1 MPRSSP
7 RATSVILVRSK
18 AGEGNVPMGAWGG
31 GLYDSDFARDLKGT
45 ISGVLRAP
53 LSDDEVLAEIW
64 ASNGEGAVESDAL
77 DYWLVLA
84 DQLERRGIRR
94 QDVFERAIA
103 IVEAGEDVA
112 ILEELEAEPKT
123 IAERRK
129 ETTKLV
135 ERLRDPRPAKPRRPL
150 KKPQPLLLER
160 CEALTWPTDRGN
172 AINPYVAEGSLWKL
186 GGFTQD
192 GWGFGIVTEAG
203 HHYHVLA
210 YYAVQV
216 LKWRRAERPSPEL
229 AVHCPRSTYR
239 YGTINKLHL
248 TRVRV
253 ERIGRV
259 PDEALGPPPEPHV
272 GRRSSRRAA
281 LEDIGLSGVFGL
293 DAWNSSV
300 WPGLKFTFPAPSGTP
315 LDPDEPDQ
323 RPRPTTT

>member
-1 MPRSSP
+1 
-7 RATSVILVRSK
+7 
-18 AGEGNVPMGAWGG
+18 MGAWGG

-45 ISGVLRAP
+45 ITGVLRAP

-64 ASNGEGAVESDAL
+64 ATHGKAAVEADAL

-84 DQLERRGIRR
+84 DQFERRGIRR

-103 IVEAGEDVA
+103 IVEAGSDVA
-112 ILEELEAEPKT
+112 MLEELAAEPKA
-123 IAERRK
+123 IALRRK

-135 ERLRDPRPAKPRRPL
+135 ERLRDPRPAKPHRPL
-150 KKPQPLLLER
+150 KEPQPLLLEPG
-160 CEALTWPTDRGN
+160 EALTWPTDRG
-172 AINPYVAEGSLWKL
+172 ASINPYVPEDSLWKL

-203 HHYHVLA
+203 HHHHVLA

-229 AVHCPRSTYR
+229 AVHCPRSAHH
-239 YGTINKLHL
+239 YGTISELHL
-248 TRVRV
+248 KRARV
-253 ERIGRV
+253 ERLGRV
-259 PDEALGPPPEPHV
+259 PDEALGPPPEPDV
-272 GRRSSRRAA
+272 ARRSSRRAA
-281 LEDIGLSGVFGL
+281 LEDIGLSGAFGL

-300 WPGLKFTFPAPSGTP
+300 WPDLKFAFPAPSGAP

-323 RPRPTTT
+323 RPGSSTA

>member
-1 MPRSSP
+1 VPQ
-7 RATSVILVRSK
+7 K

-31 GLYDSDFARDLKGT
+31 GLYDSDFALDLKGT
-45 ISGVLRAP
+45 INAVLRAP

-64 ASNGEGAVESDAL
+64 VSHGDGAVAADAL

-84 DQLERRGIRR
+84 DQFERRGIPR

-112 ILEELEAEPKT
+112 MLDELEAEPDT

-129 ETTKLV
+129 ATAKLV
-135 ERLRDPRPAKPRRPL
+135 ERLRDPRPAKSRRPL
-150 KKPQPLLLER
+150 QKPQSLLLEPG
-160 CEALTWPTDRGN
+160 EALTWPTDRGGS
-172 AINPYVAEGSLWKL
+172 INPYVPEGSLWKL

-216 LKWRRAERPSPEL
+216 LKWRRPERPSPEL
-229 AVHCPRSTYR
+229 AMHCPRSAYH
-239 YGTINKLHL
+239 YGTISKLHL
-248 TRVRV
+248 KRCRV
-253 ERIGRV
+253 ERLSRV
-259 PDEALGPPPEPHV
+259 PDEAMGPPPEADVAH
-272 GRRSSRRAA
+272 RSARRAA
-281 LEDIGLSGVFGL
+281 LEDIGLSGAFGL

-300 WPGLKFTFPAPSGTP
+300 WPELKFEFPAPSGGP

-323 RPRPTTT
+323 RPGLFDHATERGEAPSEGAG

>member
-1 MPRSSP
+1 M
-7 RATSVILVRSK
+7 A
-18 AGEGNVPMGAWGG
+18 AWGG
-31 GLYDSDFARDLKGT
+31 GLYDSDFALDLKGT
-45 ISGVLRAP
+45 IKGVLRAP
-53 LSDDEVLAEIW
+53 LSDDEVLAEVW
-64 ASNGEGAVESDAL
+64 ASHGEGAVEADAL

-84 DQLERRGIRR
+84 DQFERRGIRR

-112 ILEELEAEPKT
+112 MLKELEAEPKA
-123 IAERRK
+123 IAERGK

-150 KKPQPLLLER
+150 KKPQPLLLEPG
-160 CEALTWPTDRGN
+160 EALTWPTDRGDS
-172 AINPYVAEGSLWKL
+172 INPYVPEDSLWKL

-229 AVHCPRSTYR
+229 AVHCPRSAHH
-239 YGTINKLHL
+239 YGTISKLHL
-248 TRVRV
+248 KRARV
-253 ERIGRV
+253 ERLGRV
-259 PDEALGPPPEPHV
+259 PDEALGPPPEPDV
-272 GRRSSRRAA
+272 ARRSSRRAA
-281 LEDIGLSGVFGL
+281 LKDITLTDAFGL
-293 DAWNSSV
+293 DAWNRRV
-300 WPGLKFTFPAPSGTP
+300 WSELKFVFPAPSGAP

-323 RPRPTTT
+323 RPGPDDHLTERGEPPPEGAD